1 MLGKLL
7 KHEWKSI
14 WKIPTILL
22 GALMGLAVLAG
33 FGFASPVWDSS
44 LDGLGVL
51 AVLTWMLFY
60 LAVLGVSLGIHAV
73 SGGPLLPGACLRMR
87 VSDPSLP
94 ATSRQLLLS
103 KVLIMAAWIFL
114 SMVGVFASILIVG
127 GMAFF
132 FLLRQELSWNE
143 FGELLSY
150 VWQMIHSN
158 VGIQFTS
165 FLAGIFF
172 MLAAGIVYGTMI
184 IAGSISIGQM
194 VHKHKVL
201 GSIGAYFAINTVVQI
216 VSMVIVMP
224 MMFYNMYNGT
234 ENVFAILA
242 PTYWIMGALE
252 CALAVGLY
260 FLSEYLIRKQLNLD

>member
-1 MLGKLL
+1 MLFVMLL
-7 KHEWKSI
+7 ISFLGWAAFQSPMWHNVNDSRYRVNILDVLSI
-14 WKIPTILL
+14 VTIVMYVFM
-22 GALMGLAVLAG
+22 LMGVLYG
-33 FGFASPVWDSS
+33 I
-44 LDGLGVL
+44 LIYLGVHFYRTMYTDQGY
-51 AVLTWMLFY
+51 LT
-60 LAVLGVSLGIHAV
+60 HT
-73 SGGPLLPGACLRMR
+73 
-87 VSDPSLP
+87 LP